1 MLAQNFKAAEALG
14 ITNEEVE
21 ALIKV
26 LGMLERGECDRF
38 SMSRVRHEC
47 GSPSCMLGWAQ
58 SVLGDRDALTKNG
71 GIYGKTDALE
81 DLFFPKSRLLPDAY
95 PSDQA
100 TAALALRN
108 YLTLGEPHWGE
119 VLKAY

>member
-1 MLAQNFKAAEALG
+1 MLAQNFMPATALG
-14 ITNEEVE
+14 TTDAELE

-58 SVLGDRDALTKNG
+58 SVLGDRDALTKKG

-81 DLFFPKSRLLPDAY
+81 DLFFPKSRLYPEAY

-108 YLTLGEPHWGE
+108 FLTLGEPRWAE